1 MVDYVLSLLLS
12 HTWRSFIIIVVN
24 KIDGNMKLIDIT
36 DNQTDMNFCV
46 SNVDLNAILVLPTC
60 TNLNFQMQILIKIII
75 C

>member
-60 TNLNFQMQILIKIII
+60 TNLNFQMHILIKIII